1 MFLISTFTCWLSL
14 SVHSLVVRILQFSPR
29 NSIRLQGEK
38 EFHCQNSFS
47 IHKLILWMG
56 QSNTPTGILLTTLKK
71 KKKKKLQSF
80 REVSFFGWSEMS

>member
-56 QSNTPTGILLTTLKK
+56 QSNTPTGILLTTLK
-71 KKKKKLQSF
+71 SF